1 MALNI
6 NQNGNVESRQATN
19 KAQAPVSNARSAQIE
34 QPLARS
40 TNDTVM
46 RDSVSLTQQAQDLN
60 KMQNKLSSSSSF
72 NQERVNS
79 LKKAISEGKY
89 SVDAEKLA
97 QNMLNFEEELHSIL
111 G

>member
-6 NQNGNVESRQATN
+6 NQNGNVESRQVNSKTQTPAPSTRQ
-19 KAQAPVSNARSAQIE
+19 AQVE
-34 QPLARS
+34 QPIVRS
-40 TNDTVM
+40 SAETAV

-60 KMQNKLSSSSSF
+60 SMQSRLSSTSSF

-79 LKKAISEGKY
+79 LRRAISEGRY
-89 SVDAEKLA
+89 SVDAERLA
-97 QNMLNFEEELHSIL
+97 QNMHNFEEELQSIL